1 MGYKKIAW
9 TDPRC
14 TPTAS
19 GRPYVYNGITPTL
32 SAGAHARCHRH
43 ISICPELWGGSN
55 SNKRYLVQYVSI
67 FPCGWCKVMIF
78 SWTKRNLIPVCKFF
92 NLWQELSKLCTYF
105 AAASVR
111 RYHSGAPRHPRI
123 RRNLCAH
130 PLHLLVSSYVR
141 LAYAEMRLAIEDEGT
156 VHTRTGSQ
164 VWRAQEYLGQV
175 NFSNPSN

>member
-1 MGYKKIAW
+1 MHVV
-9 TDPRC
+9 TDIYQFVQNC
-14 TPTAS
+14 GADPTAINAILFS
-19 GRPYVYNGITPTL
+19 M
-32 SAGAHARCHRH
+32 
-43 ISICPELWGGSN
+43 
-55 SNKRYLVQYVSI
+55 YLI
-67 FPCGWCKVMIF
+67 FPCGWCKVRIF
-78 SWTKRNLIPVCKFF
+78 SWTKRNLIPVCKF
-92 NLWQELSKLCTYF
+92 LGHWQELSKLGTYF

-130 PLHLLVSSYVR
+130 PFHLLVSSYVR

>member
-1 MGYKKIAW
+1 MHVV
-9 TDPRC
+9 TDIYQFVQNC
-14 TPTAS
+14 GADPTAINAILFS
-19 GRPYVYNGITPTL
+19 MYL
-32 SAGAHARCHRH
+32 
-43 ISICPELWGGSN
+43 ICP
-55 SNKRYLVQYVSI
+55 
-67 FPCGWCKVMIF
+67 CGLCKVRIF
-78 SWTKRNLIPVCKFF
+78 SWRKRNLIPGCKFF
-92 NLWQELSKLCTYF
+92 GRWQELSKLYTYF

-164 VWRAQEYLGQV
+164 ARRSQEYLDKLIFNNQ
-175 NFSNPSN
+175 SN